1 MDKSILGILMVLIA
15 VELIC
20 IIRQENINIELRQQT
35 TLQRVQIEDL
45 SKSQRL
51 TAQDVKIIEKIMI
64 EGNIEK

>member
-1 MDKSILGILMVLIA
+1 MDKSIIAILMVLIA

-45 SKSQRL
+45 SKRQRL